1 MSGIT
6 REDRAKVLEE
16 ALPYFQRYRKQTIVL
31 KYGGHA
37 MVDRDLKEAF
47 ARDLVLL
54 EQARINPVV
63 VHGGGPQIGKMLQDL
78 GIESRFHAGM
88 RITDAQTMDVVEMV
102 LAGQVNKEIVARIG
116 RHGGQ
121 AVGLT
126 GRDAG
131 LLKAVKLEVEPSN
144 QTPELI
150 DLGRVGTVE
159 AVDVTIIET
168 LEKSEIIPVVAPVGY
183 GPGGVALN
191 INADLVAQQV
201 AIELEAERLLLM
213 TDVDGVKNKNG
224 DLLRKLDV
232 ADVEDLIADGTISG
246 GMIPKVRGA
255 VEALRGGVKKV
266 TIMNGTV
273 PHAILLELFTDE
285 GVGTEIS
292 DRSKQ

>member
-150 DLGRVGTVE
+150 DLGRVGTVK
-159 AVDVTIIET
+159 AVDATIIKT
-168 LEKSEIIPVVAPVGY
+168 LEQSEIIPVVAPVGY

>member
-159 AVDVTIIET
+159 AVDATIIKT
-168 LEKSEIIPVVAPVGY
+168 LEQSEIIPVVAPVGY

-213 TDVDGVKNKNG
+213 TDVDGVRGKSG
-224 DLLRKLDV
+224 DLLRKLDI
-232 ADVEDLIADGTISG
+232 ADVEDLITDGTISG

-292 DRSKQ
+292 DRSTR

>member
-1 MSGIT
+1 MSKLT
-6 REDRAKVLEE
+6 REERAQVLEE
-16 ALPYFQRYRKQTIVL
+16 ALPYFQRYRKRTIVL

-37 MVDRDLKEAF
+37 MVDRNLKEAF

-63 VHGGGPQIGKMLQDL
+63 VHGGGPQIGKMLKNL
-78 GIESRFHAGM
+78 GIESQFHGGM
-88 RITDAQTMDVVEMV
+88 RITDEQTMDVVEMV

-116 RHGGQ
+116 RHGGR

-131 LLKAVKLEVEPSN
+131 LLKARKMEAQPSDHS
-144 QTPELI
+144 PELI
-150 DLGRVGTVE
+150 DLGRVGTVDS
-159 AVDVTIIET
+159 VDVTILET
-168 LEKSEIIPVVAPVGY
+168 LKKSEIIPVVAPVGY
-183 GPGGVALN
+183 GPGGTALN
-191 INADLVAQQV
+191 INADLVAQQL
-201 AIELEAERLLLM
+201 AIELSAERLLLM
-213 TDVDGVKNKNG
+213 TDVDGVQDKNG
-224 DLLRKLDV
+224 ELIRHIDV
-232 ADVEDLIADGTISG
+232 SQIEGLIADGTISG

-255 VEALRGGVKKV
+255 VEAVHGGVGKV

-292 DRSKQ
+292 KEQSA

>member
-63 VHGGGPQIGKMLQDL
+63 VHGGGPQIGKMLEEL

-159 AVDVTIIET
+159 AVDATIIKT
-168 LEKSEIIPVVAPVGY
+168 LEQSEIIPVVAPVGY

-213 TDVDGVKNKNG
+213 TDVDGVRGKSG
-224 DLLRKLDV
+224 DLLRKLDI
-232 ADVEDLIADGTISG
+232 ADVEDLITDGTISG

-292 DRSKQ
+292 DRSKR

>member
-1 MSGIT
+1 MSTIT
-6 REDRAKVLEE
+6 REARAQVLEE

-63 VHGGGPQIGKMLQDL
+63 VHGGGPQIGKMLQEL
-78 GIESRFHAGM
+78 GIESRFHGGM

-131 LLKAVKLEVEPSN
+131 LLKAKKMEAQPSN
-144 QTPELI
+144 KTPEMI

-159 AVDVTIIET
+159 AVDPTIIKT

-201 AIELEAERLLLM
+201 AIELGAERLLLM
-213 TDVDGVKNKNG
+213 TDVDGVKDKDG
-224 DLLRKLDV
+224 ALLKQLDV
-232 ADVEDLIADGTISG
+232 SDVERMIAEGTISG

-285 GVGTEIS
+285 GVGTEIA
-292 DRSKQ
+292 DRSKK

>member
-63 VHGGGPQIGKMLQDL
+63 VHGGGPQIGKMLEEL

-131 LLKAVKLEVEPSN
+131 LLKAVKLEVEPTN
-144 QTPELI
+144 QAPELI

-159 AVDVTIIET
+159 AVDATIIET
-168 LEKSEIIPVVAPVGY
+168 LEQSEIIPVVAPVGY

-191 INADLVAQQV
+191 INADLVAQKV
-201 AIELEAERLLLM
+201 AIELRAERLLLM
-213 TDVDGVKNKNG
+213 TDVDGVRDQSG
-224 DLLRKLDV
+224 ELLRQLDV
-232 ADVEDLIADGTISG
+232 SHVEGLIADGTVSG

-273 PHAILLELFTDE
+273 PHAILLELFTNE

-292 DRSKQ
+292 DRSRA

>member
-63 VHGGGPQIGKMLQDL
+63 VHGGGPQIGKMLQEL

-159 AVDVTIIET
+159 AVDATIIKT
-168 LEKSEIIPVVAPVGY
+168 LEQSEIIPVVAPVGY

-213 TDVDGVKNKNG
+213 TDVDGVRGKSG
-224 DLLRKLDV
+224 DLLRKLDI
-232 ADVEDLIADGTISG
+232 ADVEDLITDGTISG

-292 DRSKQ
+292 DRSKR

>member
-1 MSGIT
+1 MSKLT
-6 REDRAKVLEE
+6 REERAQVLEE
-16 ALPYFQRYRKQTIVL
+16 ALPYFQRYRKRTIVL

-37 MVDRDLKEAF
+37 MVDRNLKEAF

-63 VHGGGPQIGKMLQDL
+63 VHGGGPQIGKMLKNL
-78 GIESRFHAGM
+78 GIESQFHGGM
-88 RITDAQTMDVVEMV
+88 RITDEQTMDVVEMV

-116 RHGGQ
+116 RHGGR

-131 LLKAVKLEVEPSN
+131 LLKARKMEAQPSDHS
-144 QTPELI
+144 PELI
-150 DLGRVGTVE
+150 DLGRVGTVDS
-159 AVDVTIIET
+159 VDVTILET
-168 LEKSEIIPVVAPVGY
+168 LKKSEIIPVVAPVGY
-183 GPGGVALN
+183 GPGGTALN
-191 INADLVAQQV
+191 INADLVAQQL
-201 AIELEAERLLLM
+201 AIELRAERLLLM
-213 TDVDGVKNKNG
+213 TDVDGVQDKNG
-224 DLLRKLDV
+224 ELIRHIDV
-232 ADVEDLIADGTISG
+232 SQIEGLIADGTISG

-255 VEALRGGVKKV
+255 VEAVHGGVGKV

-292 DRSKQ
+292 KEQSA